1 MGLTCLMSP
10 QYDYSD
16 DRLPDP
22 KQLTYYMKIFHEKS
36 AEIGLSGLNVSNT
49 PVKEKLAEDQKFL
62 KEAAERFRF
71 ASFYAGDMG
80 EKETLEALQEDILSS
95 VRTVVRDY
103 DEKDISLLGY
113 LTEHITE
120 QRAVINGP
128 EYSFLRDFRTRCVET
143 ALGYLSV
150 CCDMERI
157 AYPRG
162 DEDSWDELS
171 VEFVKNVEAYG
182 RNLEGFSGTTAAECD
197 ERIRSFLAL
206 DYTESRKGDTIRLQV
221 SGTDGAAWFI
231 FRNYGNDIKEVE
243 GGGFQELEEGV
254 YLIEAKS
261 SEISIVLEPADERFY
276 Y

>member
-1 MGLTCLMSP
+1 M
-10 QYDYSD
+10 
-16 DRLPDP
+16 
-22 KQLTYYMKIFHEKS
+22 
-36 AEIGLSGLNVSNT
+36 
-49 PVKEKLAEDQKFL
+49 EKLAEDQRFL
-62 KEAAERFRF
+62 NKAAERFRF

-80 EKETLEALQEDILSS
+80 EKETLEALQEEILSS

-103 DEKDISLLGY
+103 DEKDVRLLRY

-128 EYSFLRDFRTRCVET
+128 EYSFRRDFRTRCVET

-157 AYPRG
+157 AYPKG

-171 VEFVKNVEAYG
+171 VEFLRNVEAYG

-206 DYTESRKGDTIRLQV
+206 DYTESRKGDTICLQV
-221 SGTDGAAWFI
+221 SGTDGPAWFI

-243 GGGFQELEEGV
+243 GGEFQELEEGV